1 MGFLKRYFINQ
12 STLGMLKGLDPDIN
26 GEIDY
31 DSYSPSRKVGI
42 FLLAST
48 ARFVGELIMILLA
61 SLVIAIIDILTRY
74 LPNIG
79 TEAHDNL
86 AKLLYEGF
94 GLELNWWVFG
104 LTSLC
109 VWSILMVV
117 FYLFC
122 RCIVN
127 IISITY
133 LSIKK
138 G

>member
-1 MGFLKRYFINQ
+1 MGFFKRYFINQ

-26 GEIDY
+26 SEIDY
-31 DSYSPSRKVGI
+31 DSYSSFRKVGI

-61 SLVIAIIDILTRY
+61 SSVIAVIDILTRY
-74 LPNIG
+74 LPNTG
-79 TEAHDNL
+79 TEAHDSL

-94 GLELNWWVFG
+94 GLELSWWIFG

-122 RCIVN
+122 RFIVN
-127 IISITY
+127 IVSITY
-133 LSIKK
+133 FSIKK
-138 G
+138 